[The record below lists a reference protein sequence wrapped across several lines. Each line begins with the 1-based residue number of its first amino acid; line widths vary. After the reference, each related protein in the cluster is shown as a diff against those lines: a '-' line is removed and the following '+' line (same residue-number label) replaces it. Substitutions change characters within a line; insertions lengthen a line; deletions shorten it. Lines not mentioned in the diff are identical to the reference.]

1 MKTIPLLAVLL
12 ALSAPCRAEGISALG
27 AAAETSMA
35 AASAPDL
42 GAAKMGAGVAM
53 GDTGGKGAVSAGR
66 NDVKGNFTAATAN
79 LGKTSK
85 EKGFKAKD
93 VPDPKKPGIIS
104 RTGTALKPYVPHM
117 LGAGVG
123 AGIGAAAAW
132 AGGFGML
139 GAVLTGGAVGAAAM
153 YLHSKGETGAAIGAA
168 SFGIAGLALGGP
180 VGGLVGAL
188 VGGLG
193 AWMLG
198 KFFAS

>member
-1 MKTIPLLAVLL
+1 MKTIPLLAALL
-12 ALSAPCRAEGISALG
+12 ALSAPCRAEGIAALG
-27 AAAETSMA
+27 AAADTSMA
-35 AASAPDL
+35 AASTADL

-53 GDTGGKGAVSAGR
+53 GETGGRGAVSAGR
-66 NDVKGNFTAATAN
+66 NDVRGNFTAATAN
-79 LGKTSK
+79 LGRTPAQKGLKT
-85 EKGFKAKD
+85 AA
-93 VPDPKKPGIIS
+93 VPDPEKPGIIS

-117 LGAGVG
+117 LAAGVG
-123 AGIGAAAAW
+123 GTLGAVAAW